1 MMTILLEN
9 IELFG
14 YHGVSPLEQKTGT
27 HFILHV
33 TIEASLPPKKIKLE
47 ETIDYAAV
55 HALIRE
61 EFTITEELLENLSLR
76 IIQKIFT
83 TFIQAEIVSITILK
97 KDAPISGFRGQVGVK
112 NCFNRS
118 EIINKV
124 II

>member
-9 IELFG
+9 IELVG
-14 YHGVSPLEQKTGT
+14 YHGVHPLEQKTGT
-27 HFILHV
+27 RFILHV

-61 EFTITEELLENLSLR
+61 EFTITEQLLENLSLR

-83 TFIQAEIVSITILK
+83 TFIQAQIVTLTILK

-112 NCFNRS
+112 NCLSRS
-118 EIINKV
+118 EIIK
-124 II
+124 